1 MPLHI
6 IENGFIML
14 LIELILLIINEWRI
28 SVLYSTIMFKQM
40 EFCSLI
46 SVMIWINPNFCF
58 NFLLFL
64 CADRRSW
71 SCGIKYKASS
81 QPVSLQVAYP
91 LLILTLYLSS
101 MDFNGLHFLEDFNIN
116 SSVSF
121 KLLLF
126 FNWNTKYLFLK
137 RFGFCILN
145 FFLD

>member
-14 LIELILLIINEWRI
+14 LIELILLIINGWRI
-28 SVLYSTIMFKQM
+28 SVLYSTITFKQM

-101 MDFNGLHFLEDFNIN
+101 MDFNGLHLKILTLILQFLSNYYFVLIEKQNIF
-116 SSVSF
+116 SWGDLVCA
-121 KLLLF
+121 
-126 FNWNTKYLFLK
+126 Y
-137 RFGFCILN
+137 
-145 FFLD
+145 

>member
-14 LIELILLIINEWRI
+14 LIELILLIINGWRI

-101 MDFNGLHFLEDFNIN
+101 MDFNGLHLKILTLILQFLLNYYFVLIEKQNIF
-116 SSVSF
+116 SWGDLVCA
-121 KLLLF
+121 
-126 FNWNTKYLFLK
+126 Y
-137 RFGFCILN
+137 
-145 FFLD
+145 

>member
-14 LIELILLIINEWRI
+14 VIELILLIINGWRI

-81 QPVSLQVAYP
+81 QPISLQVAYP
-91 LLILTLYLSS
+91 LLILTLYLSC
-101 MDFNGLHFLEDFNIN
+101 MDFNGLHLKILTLILQFLSNYYYFLIEIQNIF
-116 SSVSF
+116 SWRDLVF
-121 KLLLF
+121 A
-126 FNWNTKYLFLK
+126 Y
-137 RFGFCILN
+137 
-145 FFLD
+145 

>member
-101 MDFNGLHFLEDFNIN
+101 MDFNGLHLKILTLILQFLSNYYYFLIEIQNIF
-116 SSVSF
+116 SWRDLVF
-121 KLLLF
+121 A
-126 FNWNTKYLFLK
+126 Y
-137 RFGFCILN
+137 
-145 FFLD
+145 

>member
-14 LIELILLIINEWRI
+14 LIELILLIINGWRI

-101 MDFNGLHFLEDFNIN
+101 MDFNGLHLKILTLILQFLSNYYYFLIEIQNIF
-116 SSVSF
+116 SWRDLVF
-121 KLLLF
+121 A
-126 FNWNTKYLFLK
+126 Y
-137 RFGFCILN
+137 
-145 FFLD
+145 